1 MQYSSAKKGK
11 GMDKTRRAF
20 VQGMAGAVAAGKLG
34 CWGLESARAAQV
46 QKNGDNLVATCGLY
60 CGACPIYLDS
70 QSKSDQKTKEF
81 MQQLGS
87 KQPSVKRED
96 FLCDGCLGKGA
107 LISFCAKC
115 NIRSCAEG
123 KKIAHCS
130 ECSEFPCSRITDFN
144 NNYGKLLHHS
154 EVLANLNR
162 LRSVGIKEWA
172 KSEEERWRCPKCGNR
187 MGWYDKACSN
197 CGTRRSDR
205 LFALKQV

>member
-1 MQYSSAKKGK
+1 
-11 GMDKTRRAF
+11 MDKSRRTFVCGLAGAF
-20 VQGMAGAVAAGKLG
+20 VAGKIAV
-34 CWGLESARAAQV
+34 ESAQAAQN
-46 QKNGDNLVATCGLY
+46 QKNGENLVATCGLY

-87 KQPSVKRED
+87 KQTNIKRED
-96 FLCDGCLGKGA
+96 FQCDGCLGKGA
-107 LISFCAKC
+107 LVSFCAKC

-130 ECSEFPCSRITDFN
+130 ECSEFPCPRISDFN

-154 EVLANLNR
+154 EVLANLNQ
-162 LRSVGIKEWA
+162 LRQKGIKEWA
-172 KSEEERWRCPKCGNR
+172 KLEEERWQCPKCGNR
-187 MGWYDKACSN
+187 LGWYDKACSK
-197 CGTRRSDR
+197 CGTARSSR